1 MNEPKVCCLHQKE
14 KFVSGLTKPV
24 PKNTIEIVLKGK
36 WLAYK
41 YTYAGTFEGNI
52 LVVGQTGCG
61 KTTFIQ
67 ILAKN
72 HMFGDLKEIF

>member
-36 WLAYK
+36 WLAYS
-41 YTYAGTFEGNI
+41 TLTPERSREI
-52 LVVGQTGCG
+52 SWWLVRQGVV
-61 KTTFIQ
+61 KPHLF
-67 ILAKN
+67 KS
-72 HMFGDLKEIF
+72 